1 TLYFMVYL
9 GDVITSN
16 NIAIGNASAYCIQ
29 AIVPT
34 RERWIQWA
42 TMFGNH
48 EWLTE
53 WFLSCP
59 AGGADYSFKGARR
72 VELMRKVVEKDG
84 KGMSFS
90 RSSSASLWSSVS
102 NYVIP
107 VGSSDMGLLPVLLMY
122 FLNFSGHS
130 SVIFHRGFLSM
141 TEGRESKHNRTRRE
155 LVCHAGAGAAA
166 GAIAATFVC
175 PLDVIKT
182 RLQVHGLP
190 VSAHSSGRGSAIISI
205 LQNVVKTEGFRG
217 LYRGLSPTIL
227 AILPNWAVYFTVYE
241 KLKGLLLSNGDE
253 SGQLTVGRN
262 MIAAAGA
269 GAATAIST
277 NPLWVV
283 KTRLQTQGMRPG
295 VVPYTSICSALRRI
309 TCEEGLRGLYS
320 GILPSLAGVSHVAI
334 QFPAYEKIKSYMAK
348 RGNTSVDKLNTGEVA
363 VASSIAK
370 VVASVTTYPHE
381 VIRSRLQEQ
390 GQVRGLEVRY
400 AGVVDCARKVFLK
413 EGITG
418 FYRGCATNLMRTTP
432 SAVITFTSYE
442 MIHRML
448 ERVLW
453 PEKEHSDK
461 YKGDDGRIDHD
472 DDEKVVLNQPQT
484 HKRTSSIHL

>member
-1 TLYFMVYL
+1 MVILY
-9 GDVITSN
+9 
-16 NIAIGNASAYCIQ
+16 A
-29 AIVPT
+29 
-34 RERWIQWA
+34 
-42 TMFGNH
+42 
-48 EWLTE
+48 
-53 WFLSCP
+53 
-59 AGGADYSFKGARR
+59 
-72 VELMRKVVEKDG
+72 
-84 KGMSFS
+84 
-90 RSSSASLWSSVS
+90 
-102 NYVIP
+102 
-107 VGSSDMGLLPVLLMY
+107 LLY
-122 FLNFSGHS
+122 HICS
-130 SVIFHRGFLSM
+130 
-141 TEGRESKHNRTRRE
+141 
-155 LVCHAGAGAAA
+155 
-166 GAIAATFVC
+166 
-175 PLDVIKT
+175 
-182 RLQVHGLP
+182 
-190 VSAHSSGRGSAIISI
+190 GSAIISI

-241 KLKGLLLSNGDE
+241 KLKGLLLSNE

-381 VIRSRLQEQ
+381 V
-390 GQVRGLEVRY
+390 
-400 AGVVDCARKVFLK
+400 
-413 EGITG
+413 
-418 FYRGCATNLMRTTP
+418 YR
-432 SAVITFTSYE
+432 
-442 MIHRML
+442 
-448 ERVLW
+448 
-453 PEKEHSDK
+453 
-461 YKGDDGRIDHD
+461 
-472 DDEKVVLNQPQT
+472 
-484 HKRTSSIHL
+484 